1 MPRWWTR
8 GSRYEFMGRGWRVAN
23 CRRYSVAYAPAN
35 VCLSAPTEF
44 LVALH
49 IARMSAA
56 INYSPNVATVSE
68 HFQPVRRTIFENA
81 IDQEASGECRCME
94 MPHGMQTSLGEISY
108 LDHAI
113 SRCGRV
119 YSRIV
124 FRLL

>member
-23 CRRYSVAYAPAN
+23 CRRYSVGYAPAN

-56 INYSPNVATVSE
+56 INYLPNVTATSE
-68 HFQPVRRTIFENA
+68 YFQPEYIFENA
-81 IDQEASGECRCME
+81 IDQETSRMSLYGASW
-94 MPHGMQTSLGEISY
+94 HADFLGRNK
-108 LDHAI
+108 L
-113 SRCGRV
+113 SR
-119 YSRIV
+119 SRDFAMRTCI
-124 FRLL
+124 